1 MTEVAAERQA
11 PAQAPPAPPPP
22 DTTPN
27 APSAPAAKVDKPED
41 VQQTAG
47 GWPVVPL
54 ALTGTNTTVTV
65 ASSAALAGAGP
76 VVALAAAATGAAV
89 LGAATLVGRR
99 KSQPRKNSGVG
110 RNGRGAAGFHRSAGL
125 GRGGARSGGF
135 MGGSRSGRSSYGAAR
150 GAGGGRT
157 PLKSPSPS
165 RTSLTKGA
173 AASSRTGTPPGRSGS
188 SVGRIQQV
196 RALRQPGSTGAGG
209 GSTRSQQR
217 AQTAQ
222 ARRQAADTRRA
233 QAATRRSTTAAGR
246 GRIGRGVSAAVG
258 RAARLRDRALE
269 NTRAR
274 RDRLAKERLGRE
286 RRKVRTAR
294 IRRSARWALLRSALR
309 FQHRRLWAALA
320 AGALGVVGLVTT
332 PLGRRLGW
340 AWLQHPGRRL
350 YRRLMGRA
358 RAAREARDAE
368 IREAAGIAEAALHEA
383 AERDGSE
390 IADRV
395 ERPEPL
401 VAGPAPAGTGDTV
414 STSGWKFEEAAAEM
428 EAAAQAYQPDDCME
442 ILAMVQGLPQA
453 LTSISNVMKILAER
467 SDSEFP
473 LEKEVADQFADLHG
487 SLMGT
492 VAVADDMENV
502 FRQAHASDIARFED
516 PRNGYEAEKGWNI

>member
-27 APSAPAAKVDKPED
+27 APSTPAAKVDKPQD
-41 VQQTAG
+41 VQQTAV

-54 ALTGTNTTVTV
+54 ALTGTNTTV
-65 ASSAALAGAGP
+65 AALSSAALAGAGP
-76 VVALAAAATGAAV
+76 VAAVAAAATGAAV
-89 LGAATLVGRR
+89 LGAAALAGRR
-99 KSQPRKNSGVG
+99 KDKPRKNNGAGRTRGGSGS
-110 RNGRGAAGFHRSAGL
+110 FHRSAGL
-125 GRGGARSGGF
+125 GRGGTRSG
-135 MGGSRSGRSSYGAAR
+135 GGSRSGRSSDGRHGSTGR
-150 GAGGGRT
+150 GRS
-157 PLKSPSPS
+157 PLKSPSTA
-165 RTSLTKGA
+165 RTSLAKGP
-173 AASSRTGTPPGRSGS
+173 AASSRTGTSPGRSGGS
-188 SVGRIQQV
+188 AGRIQQV
-196 RALRQPGSTGAGG
+196 RALRQPGSTSAGA

-222 ARRQAADTRRA
+222 ARRQAADARRE
-233 QAATRRSTTAAGR
+233 QAATRRNTSAASR
-246 GRIGRGVSAAVG
+246 GRIGRGISAAVG

-269 NTRAR
+269 KTRAR

-294 IRRSARWALLRSALR
+294 IRRSARWALFRSALR

-414 STSGWKFEEAAAEM
+414 SSTSGWKFEEAAAEM

-442 ILAMVQGLPQA
+442 ILAMVQGLPEA

-502 FRQAHASDIARFED
+502 FRTAHASDIARFED

>member
-1 MTEVAAERQA
+1 MTEVAAERQV

-22 DTTPN
+22 DTTSN
-27 APSAPAAKVDKPED
+27 APSTPAAKVDKPQE

-54 ALTGTNTTVTV
+54 ALTGTNTTVAA
-65 ASSAALAGAGP
+65 ASSAALVGAGP
-76 VVALAAAATGAAV
+76 VVALAAVATGAAV
-89 LGAATLVGRR
+89 LGAAALAGRR
-99 KSQPRKNSGVG
+99 KDKPRRNNGAG
-110 RNGRGAAGFHRSAGL
+110 RTGRGSGGFHRSAGL
-125 GRGGARSGGF
+125 GRGGTRSGA
-135 MGGSRSGRSSYGAAR
+135 GSRSGRSSN
-150 GAGGGRT
+150 GRHGST
-157 PLKSPSPS
+157 GLGRSSLKSPSPS
-165 RTSLTKGA
+165 RTSLAKGP
-173 AASSRTGTPPGRSGS
+173 AASSRTGTSPARVGGS
-188 SVGRIQQV
+188 AGRIQQV
-196 RALRQPGSTGAGG
+196 RALRQPGGVGG

-222 ARRQAADTRRA
+222 ARRQAADARRA
-233 QAATRRSTTAAGR
+233 QAATHRNTTAAGR

-269 NTRAR
+269 KTRAR

-294 IRRSARWALLRSALR
+294 IRRSARWALFRSALR

-358 RAAREARDAE
+358 RTARELRDAE
-368 IREAAGIAEAALHEA
+368 IREAAGIAQAALHEA

-414 STSGWKFEEAAAEM
+414 SSTSGWKFEEAAAEM

-502 FRQAHASDIARFED
+502 FRTAHASDIARFED

>member
-11 PAQAPPAPPPP
+11 PAQAPPTPPPP
-22 DTTPN
+22 DTTPH
-27 APSAPAAKVDKPED
+27 APSTPAAKIDKPQD

-54 ALTGTNTTVTV
+54 ALTGTNTTVAA

-89 LGAATLVGRR
+89 LGAAALAGRR
-99 KSQPRKNSGVG
+99 KDKPRKNNGAG
-110 RNGRGAAGFHRSAGL
+110 RTGRGSGGFHRSAGL
-125 GRGGARSGGF
+125 GRGGTRSGA
-135 MGGSRSGRSSYGAAR
+135 GSRSGRSSNGRHGSTGR
-150 GAGGGRT
+150 GRS
-157 PLKSPSPS
+157 PLKSPSTG
-165 RTSLTKGA
+165 RTSLAKGP
-173 AASSRTGTPPGRSGS
+173 AASSRTGTSPGRSGGS
-188 SVGRIQQV
+188 AGRIQQV
-196 RALRQPGSTGAGG
+196 RSLRQPGSTSA

-217 AQTAQ
+217 AQTTR
-222 ARRQAADTRRA
+222 ARRQAADARRA
-233 QAATRRSTTAAGR
+233 QAATHRNTTAASR

-269 NTRAR
+269 KTRAR

-294 IRRSARWALLRSALR
+294 IRRSARWALFRSALR

-358 RAAREARDAE
+358 RTARELRDAE

-414 STSGWKFEEAAAEM
+414 SSTSGWKFEEAAAEM

-502 FRQAHASDIARFED
+502 FRTAHASDIARFED

>member
-27 APSAPAAKVDKPED
+27 APSTPAAKVDKPQD
-41 VQQTAG
+41 MQQTAG
-47 GWPVVPL
+47 GWPIVPL
-54 ALTGTNTTVTV
+54 ALTGTNTTVAA

-89 LGAATLVGRR
+89 LGAAALAGRR
-99 KSQPRKNSGVG
+99 KDKLRKNNGAG
-110 RNGRGAAGFHRSAGL
+110 RTGRGSGGFHRSAGL
-125 GRGGARSGGF
+125 GRGGTRSGAGA
-135 MGGSRSGRSSYGAAR
+135 GSRSGRSSNGRHGSTGR
-150 GAGGGRT
+150 GHS

-165 RTSLTKGA
+165 RTSLAKGP
-173 AASSRTGTPPGRSGS
+173 AASSRTGTSPGRSGGS
-188 SVGRIQQV
+188 AGRIQQV
-196 RALRQPGSTGAGG
+196 RALRQSGG
-209 GSTRSQQR
+209 TSAGSTRSQQR

-222 ARRQAADTRRA
+222 ARRQAADARRS

-258 RAARLRDRALE
+258 RAARLRDRALGK
-269 NTRAR
+269 TRAR

-286 RRKVRTAR
+286 RRKVRTAP

-358 RAAREARDAE
+358 RAARETRDAE
-368 IREAAGIAEAALHEA
+368 IREAAGVAEAALHEA

-414 STSGWKFEEAAAEM
+414 SSTSGWKFEEAAAEM

-442 ILAMVQGLPQA
+442 ILAMVQGLPEA

-516 PRNGYEAEKGWNI
+516 PRNGYEAEKGWNV

>member
-22 DTTPN
+22 DTTSN
-27 APSAPAAKVDKPED
+27 APSIPAAKVDKPQE

-54 ALTGTNTTVTV
+54 ALTGTNTTVAA

-89 LGAATLVGRR
+89 LGAAALAGRR
-99 KSQPRKNSGVG
+99 KDKPRKNNGAG
-110 RNGRGAAGFHRSAGL
+110 RTGRGSGGFHRSAGL
-125 GRGGARSGGF
+125 GRGGTRSGA
-135 MGGSRSGRSSYGAAR
+135 GSRSGRSSNGR
-150 GAGGGRT
+150 HGSAGGGRSS
-157 PLKSPSPS
+157 LKSPSTA
-165 RTSLTKGA
+165 RTSLAKGP
-173 AASSRTGTPPGRSGS
+173 AASSRTGTSPGRSGGS
-188 SVGRIQQV
+188 AGRIQQV
-196 RALRQPGSTGAGG
+196 RALRQPGSAAGG

-222 ARRQAADTRRA
+222 ARRQAADARRA
-233 QAATRRSTTAAGR
+233 QAATRRNTSAAGR

-258 RAARLRDRALE
+258 RAARLRDRALGK
-269 NTRAR
+269 TRAR

-294 IRRSARWALLRSALR
+294 IRRSARWALFRSALR

-320 AGALGVVGLVTT
+320 AGALGVVGMVTT

-383 AERDGSE
+383 AERGGSE

-401 VAGPAPAGTGDTV
+401 VAGPVPAGTGDTV
-414 STSGWKFEEAAAEM
+414 SSTSGWKFEEAAAEM

-502 FRQAHASDIARFED
+502 FRTAHASDIARFED

>member
-22 DTTPN
+22 DTAPN
-27 APSAPAAKVDKPED
+27 APSGPAAKVDKPQD

-54 ALTGTNTTVTV
+54 ALTGTNTTVAAV
-65 ASSAALAGAGP
+65 SSAVLAGAGP

-89 LGAATLVGRR
+89 LGAAALAGRR
-99 KSQPRKNSGVG
+99 KDKPRKNNGAG
-110 RNGRGAAGFHRSAGL
+110 RTGRGSGGFHRAAGL
-125 GRGGARSGGF
+125 GRGSTRSGSGA
-135 MGGSRSGRSSYGAAR
+135 GSLSGRSS
-150 GAGGGRT
+150 GGRHGST
-157 PLKSPSPS
+157 GRGRSSLKSPSTS
-165 RTSLTKGA
+165 RTSLAKGP
-173 AASSRTGTPPGRSGS
+173 AASSRTGTSPGRSGGS
-188 SVGRIQQV
+188 AGRIQQV
-196 RALRQPGSTGAGG
+196 RALRQSGGTSAGG

-222 ARRQAADTRRA
+222 ARRQAADARRA
-233 QAATRRSTTAAGR
+233 RAATRRSTTAAGR

-269 NTRAR
+269 KTRAR

-358 RAAREARDAE
+358 RAAREARDVE

-414 STSGWKFEEAAAEM
+414 SSTSGWKFEEAAAEM

-502 FRQAHASDIARFED
+502 FRTAHASDIARFED

>member
-27 APSAPAAKVDKPED
+27 APSTPAAKVDKPQD

-54 ALTGTNTTVTV
+54 ALTGTNTTVAA
-65 ASSAALAGAGP
+65 ASSAALVGAGP

-89 LGAATLVGRR
+89 LGAAALAGRR
-99 KSQPRKNSGVG
+99 KDKPRKDSGAG
-110 RNGRGAAGFHRSAGL
+110 RTGRGSGGFHRSAGL
-125 GRGGARSGGF
+125 GRGGTRAGA
-135 MGGSRSGRSSYGAAR
+135 GSRSGRSSNGRHGSTGR
-150 GAGGGRT
+150 GRSS
-157 PLKSPSPS
+157 LKSPSPS
-165 RTSLTKGA
+165 RTSLAKGR
-173 AASSRTGTPPGRSGS
+173 AASSRTGTSPGRSGGS
-188 SVGRIQQV
+188 AGRIQQV
-196 RALRQPGSTGAGG
+196 RALRQSGG
-209 GSTRSQQR
+209 TSAGSTRSQQR

-222 ARRQAADTRRA
+222 ARRQAADARRA

-269 NTRAR
+269 KTRAR

-294 IRRSARWALLRSALR
+294 VRRSARWALLRSALR

-320 AGALGVVGLVTT
+320 AGALGVVGMVTT

-442 ILAMVQGLPQA
+442 ILAMVKGLPEA

>member
-1 MTEVAAERQA
+1 MTEVAAERQV

-22 DTTPN
+22 DTSPN
-27 APSAPAAKVDKPED
+27 APSTPAAKVDKPQD

-54 ALTGTNTTVTV
+54 ALTGTNTTVAA
-65 ASSAALAGAGP
+65 ASSAALVGAGP

-89 LGAATLVGRR
+89 LGAAALAGRR
-99 KSQPRKNSGVG
+99 KDKPRKNNGAGRTRGGSG
-110 RNGRGAAGFHRSAGL
+110 GFHRAAGL
-125 GRGGARSGGF
+125 GRGGTRSGAGA
-135 MGGSRSGRSSYGAAR
+135 GARSGRSSNGRHGSTGR
-150 GAGGGRT
+150 GRS
-157 PLKSPSPS
+157 PLKSPSTG
-165 RTSLTKGA
+165 RTSLAKGPS
-173 AASSRTGTPPGRSGS
+173 ASSRTGTSPGRSGGS
-188 SVGRIQQV
+188 AGRIQQV
-196 RALRQPGSTGAGG
+196 RALRQSGG
-209 GSTRSQQR
+209 TSAGSTRSQQR

-222 ARRQAADTRRA
+222 ARRQAADARRS
-233 QAATRRSTTAAGR
+233 QAATHRNTAAAGR

-269 NTRAR
+269 KTRAR

-294 IRRSARWALLRSALR
+294 IRRSARWALFRSALR

-358 RAAREARDAE
+358 RTARELRDAE

-401 VAGPAPAGTGDTV
+401 MAGPASAGTGDTV
-414 STSGWKFEEAAAEM
+414 SSTSGWKFEEAAAEM

>member
-27 APSAPAAKVDKPED
+27 APSAPAAKVDKLED

-54 ALTGTNTTVTV
+54 ALTGTNTTVAA

-89 LGAATLVGRR
+89 LGAAALAGRR
-99 KSQPRKNSGVG
+99 KDKPRKNNGAG
-110 RNGRGAAGFHRSAGL
+110 RPGRGSGGFHRSAGL
-125 GRGGARSGGF
+125 GRGGTRSGA
-135 MGGSRSGRSSYGAAR
+135 GSRSGRGRSS
-150 GAGGGRT
+150 
-157 PLKSPSPS
+157 LKSPSPS
-165 RTSLTKGA
+165 RTSLAKGP
-173 AASSRTGTPPGRSGS
+173 AASSRTGTSPGRSGGS
-188 SVGRIQQV
+188 AGRIQQV
-196 RALRQPGSTGAGG
+196 RALRQPGGVGG

-222 ARRQAADTRRA
+222 ARRQAADARRA
-233 QAATRRSTTAAGR
+233 QAAARRSTTAAGR

-269 NTRAR
+269 KTRAR

-414 STSGWKFEEAAAEM
+414 SSTSGWKFEEAAAEM

>member
-27 APSAPAAKVDKPED
+27 APSTPAAKVDKPED

-47 GWPVVPL
+47 GWPVVPI
-54 ALTGTNTTVTV
+54 ALTGTNTTVAA

-89 LGAATLVGRR
+89 LGAAALAGRR
-99 KSQPRKNSGVG
+99 KDKPRKNNGAG
-110 RNGRGAAGFHRSAGL
+110 RTGRGSGGFHRAAGL
-125 GRGGARSGGF
+125 GRGGTRSGAGA
-135 MGGSRSGRSSYGAAR
+135 GSRSGRSSNGRHGSTGR
-150 GAGGGRT
+150 GRS
-157 PLKSPSPS
+157 PLKSPSTG
-165 RTSLTKGA
+165 RTSLAKGP
-173 AASSRTGTPPGRSGS
+173 AASSRPGTSPGRSGGS
-188 SVGRIQQV
+188 AGRIQQV
-196 RALRQPGSTGAGG
+196 RALRQPGGVGG
-209 GSTRSQQR
+209 GSMRSQQR

-222 ARRQAADTRRA
+222 ARRQAADARRE

-269 NTRAR
+269 KTRAR

-414 STSGWKFEEAAAEM
+414 SSTSGWKFEEAAAEM

-492 VAVADDMENV
+492 VAVADDMEGV
-502 FRQAHASDIARFED
+502 FRTAHASDIARFED

>member
-27 APSAPAAKVDKPED
+27 APSTPAAKVDKLDD

-54 ALTGTNTTVTV
+54 ALTGTNTTVAA

-89 LGAATLVGRR
+89 LGAAALAGRR
-99 KSQPRKNSGVG
+99 KDKPRKNNGAGRTRGGSG
-110 RNGRGAAGFHRSAGL
+110 GFHRSPGL
-125 GRGGARSGGF
+125 GRGSTRSGA
-135 MGGSRSGRSSYGAAR
+135 GSCSGRSSNGHHGSAGR
-150 GAGGGRT
+150 GRSS
-157 PLKSPSPS
+157 LKSPSPS
-165 RTSLTKGA
+165 RTSLAKGP
-173 AASSRTGTPPGRSGS
+173 AASSRTGASPGRAGGS
-188 SVGRIQQV
+188 AGRIQQV
-196 RALRQPGSTGAGG
+196 RALRQPGSTSAGG

-222 ARRQAADTRRA
+222 ARRQAADARRA

-246 GRIGRGVSAAVG
+246 GRIGRGASAAVG

-269 NTRAR
+269 KTRAR

-294 IRRSARWALLRSALR
+294 IRRSARWALFRSALR

-358 RAAREARDAE
+358 RAARELRDVE

-395 ERPEPL
+395 KRPEPL

-414 STSGWKFEEAAAEM
+414 SSTSGWKFEEAAAEM

-502 FRQAHASDIARFED
+502 FRTAHASDIARFED

>member
-27 APSAPAAKVDKPED
+27 TPSTPAAKVDKPVD

-54 ALTGTNTTVTV
+54 ALTGTNTTV
-65 ASSAALAGAGP
+65 AALSSAALAGAGP
-76 VVALAAAATGAAV
+76 VTAVAAAATGAAV
-89 LGAATLVGRR
+89 LGAAALASRS
-99 KSQPRKNSGVG
+99 KDKPRKNNGAG
-110 RNGRGAAGFHRSAGL
+110 RTGRGSGGFHRSAGL
-125 GRGGARSGGF
+125 GRGGTRSGAGA
-135 MGGSRSGRSSYGAAR
+135 GSRSGRSSNGRHGSTSR
-150 GAGGGRT
+150 GRSS
-157 PLKSPSPS
+157 LKSPSPS
-165 RTSLTKGA
+165 RTSLAKGP
-173 AASSRTGTPPGRSGS
+173 AASSRTGTSPGRSGGS
-188 SVGRIQQV
+188 AGRIQQV
-196 RALRQPGSTGAGG
+196 RALRQPGGVGG

-233 QAATRRSTTAAGR
+233 QAATHRNTTAAGR
-246 GRIGRGVSAAVG
+246 GRIGRGASAAVG

-269 NTRAR
+269 KTRAR

-294 IRRSARWALLRSALR
+294 IRRSARWALFRSALR

-358 RAAREARDAE
+358 RAARELRDAE

-414 STSGWKFEEAAAEM
+414 SSTSGWKFEEAAAEM

-502 FRQAHASDIARFED
+502 FRTAHASDIARFED

>member
-1 MTEVAAERQA
+1 MTEVAAERQV

-22 DTTPN
+22 DTTSN
-27 APSAPAAKVDKPED
+27 APSTPAAKGDKPQE

-54 ALTGTNTTVTV
+54 ALTGTNTSVAA

-89 LGAATLVGRR
+89 LGAAALVGRR
-99 KSQPRKNSGVG
+99 KDKPRKNNGAG
-110 RNGRGAAGFHRSAGL
+110 RTGRGSGGFHRSAGL
-125 GRGGARSGGF
+125 GRGGTRSGA
-135 MGGSRSGRSSYGAAR
+135 GSRSGRSSNGRHGSTGR
-150 GAGGGRT
+150 GRS

-165 RTSLTKGA
+165 RTSLAKGP
-173 AASSRTGTPPGRSGS
+173 AASSRTGMSGRSGGS
-188 SVGRIQQV
+188 AGRIQEV
-196 RALRQPGSTGAGG
+196 RALRQPGGVGG

-222 ARRQAADTRRA
+222 ARRQAAAARRA
-233 QAATRRSTTAAGR
+233 QAATHRSTTAAGR

-269 NTRAR
+269 KTRAR

-294 IRRSARWALLRSALR
+294 IRRSARWALFRSALR

-358 RAAREARDAE
+358 RTARELRDAE

-414 STSGWKFEEAAAEM
+414 SSTSGWKFEEAAAEM

-502 FRQAHASDIARFED
+502 FRTAHASDIARFED

>member
-27 APSAPAAKVDKPED
+27 APSTPAAKADKPD

-47 GWPVVPL
+47 GWPVVPI
-54 ALTGTNTTVTV
+54 ALTGTNTTVAA

-76 VVALAAAATGAAV
+76 VAALAAAATGAAV
-89 LGAATLVGRR
+89 LGAAALAGRR
-99 KSQPRKNSGVG
+99 KDKPRKNNGAG
-110 RNGRGAAGFHRSAGL
+110 RTGRGSGGFHRSSGL
-125 GRGGARSGGF
+125 GRGGTRSGAGP
-135 MGGSRSGRSSYGAAR
+135 RSGRSSNGRHGSAGR
-150 GAGGGRT
+150 GRS
-157 PLKSPSPS
+157 PLKSPSTG
-165 RTSLTKGA
+165 RTSLAKGPA
-173 AASSRTGTPPGRSGS
+173 PSSRTGTSPGRSGGS
-188 SVGRIQQV
+188 AGRIQQV
-196 RALRQPGSTGAGG
+196 RALRQPGGVGG

-222 ARRQAADTRRA
+222 ARRQAADARRA
-233 QAATRRSTTAAGR
+233 QAATHRNTTAAGR

-269 NTRAR
+269 KTRTR

-294 IRRSARWALLRSALR
+294 IRRSARWALFRSALR

-350 YRRLMGRA
+350 YRRLMGSA

-414 STSGWKFEEAAAEM
+414 SSTSGWKFEEAAAEM

-502 FRQAHASDIARFED
+502 FRTAHASDIARFED

>member
-11 PAQAPPAPPPP
+11 PAQAPPATPPP

-27 APSAPAAKVDKPED
+27 APSAPAAKVDKLED

-54 ALTGTNTTVTV
+54 ALTGTNTTVAA

-76 VVALAAAATGAAV
+76 AVALAAAATGAAV
-89 LGAATLVGRR
+89 LGAAALAGRR
-99 KSQPRKNSGVG
+99 RDKPRKNNGAG
-110 RNGRGAAGFHRSAGL
+110 RTGRGSGGFHRSAGL
-125 GRGGARSGGF
+125 GRGGTRSGAGA
-135 MGGSRSGRSSYGAAR
+135 GSRSGRSSNGRHGSTGR
-150 GAGGGRT
+150 GRSS
-157 PLKSPSPS
+157 LKSPSTG
-165 RTSLTKGA
+165 RTSLAKGP
-173 AASSRTGTPPGRSGS
+173 AASSRTGTSPGRVGGS
-188 SVGRIQQV
+188 AGRIQQV
-196 RALRQPGSTGAGG
+196 RALRQPGSTST

-222 ARRQAADTRRA
+222 ARRQAADARRA
-233 QAATRRSTTAAGR
+233 QAATHHNTTAAGR

-269 NTRAR
+269 KTRAR

-358 RAAREARDAE
+358 RTAREARDAE

-414 STSGWKFEEAAAEM
+414 SSTSGWKFEEAAAEM

>member
-27 APSAPAAKVDKPED
+27 APSTPAAKVDKPQE

-54 ALTGTNTTVTV
+54 ALTGTNTTVAA
-65 ASSAALAGAGP
+65 ASSAALVGAGP
-76 VVALAAAATGAAV
+76 VVALAAVATGAAV
-89 LGAATLVGRR
+89 LSAAALAGRR
-99 KSQPRKNSGVG
+99 KDKPRKNNGAG
-110 RNGRGAAGFHRSAGL
+110 RTGRGSGGFHRSPGL
-125 GRGGARSGGF
+125 GRGGTRSGA
-135 MGGSRSGRSSYGAAR
+135 GSRSGRFSNGRHGSTGLGRSS
-150 GAGGGRT
+150 
-157 PLKSPSPS
+157 LKSPSPS
-165 RTSLTKGA
+165 RTSLAKGP
-173 AASSRTGTPPGRSGS
+173 AASSRTGTSPARVGGS
-188 SVGRIQQV
+188 AGRIQQV
-196 RALRQPGSTGAGG
+196 RALRQPGGVGG

-222 ARRQAADTRRA
+222 ARRQAADARRA
-233 QAATRRSTTAAGR
+233 QAATHRNTTAAGR

-269 NTRAR
+269 KTRAR

-414 STSGWKFEEAAAEM
+414 SSTSGWKFEEAAAEM

-442 ILAMVQGLPQA
+442 ILAMVKGLPEA

-516 PRNGYEAEKGWNI
+516 PRNGVEAERGWNV

>member
-22 DTTPN
+22 DTAPN
-27 APSAPAAKVDKPED
+27 APSTPAAKVDMPKD
-41 VQQTAG
+41 VQQAAG

-54 ALTGTNTTVTV
+54 ALTGTNTTVAAV
-65 ASSAALAGAGP
+65 GSAALAGAGP
-76 VVALAAAATGAAV
+76 VVAVAAAATGAAV
-89 LGAATLVGRR
+89 LGAAALAGRR
-99 KSQPRKNSGVG
+99 KDKPRKNNGS
-110 RNGRGAAGFHRSAGL
+110 RNSGRGPGGFHRSPGL
-125 GRGGARSGGF
+125 GRGSTRSGAGA
-135 MGGSRSGRSSYGAAR
+135 GSRSGRSSNGR
-150 GAGGGRT
+150 HGSAGGGR
-157 PLKSPSPS
+157 PLLKSPSTAH
-165 RTSLTKGA
+165 TSLAKGP
-173 AASSRTGTPPGRSGS
+173 AASSRTGMSPGRVGGS
-188 SVGRIQQV
+188 AGRIQQV
-196 RALRQPGSTGAGG
+196 RALRQTGSTSAGG

-217 AQTAQ
+217 AQTTQ
-222 ARRQAADTRRA
+222 ARRQAADARREH
-233 QAATRRSTTAAGR
+233 AATRRNTTAAGR

-258 RAARLRDRALE
+258 RAARLRDRALGK
-269 NTRAR
+269 TRAR

-294 IRRSARWALLRSALR
+294 IRRSARWALFRSALR

-414 STSGWKFEEAAAEM
+414 SSTSGWKFEEAAAEM

-502 FRQAHASDIARFED
+502 FRTAHASDIARFED

>member
-22 DTTPN
+22 DTTSN
-27 APSAPAAKVDKPED
+27 APSTPAAKVDKPQE

-54 ALTGTNTTVTV
+54 ALTGTNTTVAA
-65 ASSAALAGAGP
+65 ASSAALVGAGP
-76 VVALAAAATGAAV
+76 VVALAAVATGAAV
-89 LGAATLVGRR
+89 LGAAALAGRR
-99 KSQPRKNSGVG
+99 KDKPRKNNGAG
-110 RNGRGAAGFHRSAGL
+110 RTGRGSGGFHRSPGL
-125 GRGGARSGGF
+125 GRGGTRSGAGA
-135 MGGSRSGRSSYGAAR
+135 GARSGRSSNGRHGSTGR
-150 GAGGGRT
+150 GRS
-157 PLKSPSPS
+157 PLKSPSTA
-165 RTSLTKGA
+165 RTSLAKGP
-173 AASSRTGTPPGRSGS
+173 AASSRTGTSPGRSGGS
-188 SVGRIQQV
+188 AGRIQQV
-196 RALRQPGSTGAGG
+196 RALRQPSSTRAAG

-222 ARRQAADTRRA
+222 ARRQAADARRD
-233 QAATRRSTTAAGR
+233 QAATRRNTTAAGR

-258 RAARLRDRALE
+258 RAARLRDLALE
-269 NTRAR
+269 KTRAR

-358 RAAREARDAE
+358 RTARELRDAE

-414 STSGWKFEEAAAEM
+414 SSTSGWKFEEAAAEM

>member
-1 MTEVAAERQA
+1 MTEVAAERQVS
-11 PAQAPPAPPPP
+11 AQAPPAPPPP
-22 DTTPN
+22 DTTPH
-27 APSAPAAKVDKPED
+27 APATPAAKVDKPVD

-54 ALTGTNTTVTV
+54 ALTGTNTTVAA

-89 LGAATLVGRR
+89 LGAAALAGRR
-99 KSQPRKNSGVG
+99 KDKPRKDSGAG
-110 RNGRGAAGFHRSAGL
+110 RPGRGSGGFHRSAGL
-125 GRGGARSGGF
+125 GRGGTRSGA
-135 MGGSRSGRSSYGAAR
+135 GSRSGRSSNGRHGSAGR
-150 GAGGGRT
+150 GRSS
-157 PLKSPSPS
+157 LKSPSTA
-165 RTSLTKGA
+165 RTSLAKGP
-173 AASSRTGTPPGRSGS
+173 AASSRTGTSPGRSGGS
-188 SVGRIQQV
+188 AGRIQQV
-196 RALRQPGSTGAGG
+196 RALRQPGSTGAGSGG

-222 ARRQAADTRRA
+222 ARRQAADARRA

-269 NTRAR
+269 KTRAR
-274 RDRLAKERLGRE
+274 RDRLAKERLRRE

-294 IRRSARWALLRSALR
+294 IRRSARWALFRSALR
-309 FQHRRLWAALA
+309 YQHRRLWAALA

-414 STSGWKFEEAAAEM
+414 SSTSGWKFEEAAAEM

>member
-22 DTTPN
+22 DTTP
-27 APSAPAAKVDKPED
+27 SAPAAKVDKVDKLED

-54 ALTGTNTTVTV
+54 ALTGTNTTVAA

-89 LGAATLVGRR
+89 LGAAALAGRR
-99 KSQPRKNSGVG
+99 KDKPRKNNGAG
-110 RNGRGAAGFHRSAGL
+110 RTGRGSGGFHRSAGL
-125 GRGGARSGGF
+125 GRRGIRSGAAAR
-135 MGGSRSGRSSYGAAR
+135 SRSGRSSNGRHGSTGR
-150 GAGGGRT
+150 GRSS
-157 PLKSPSPS
+157 LKSPSPS
-165 RTSLTKGA
+165 RTSLAKGP
-173 AASSRTGTPPGRSGS
+173 AASSRTGTSPGRSGGS
-188 SVGRIQQV
+188 AGRIQQV
-196 RALRQPGSTGAGG
+196 RALRQPGGVGG

-222 ARRQAADTRRA
+222 ARRQAADARRA
-233 QAATRRSTTAAGR
+233 QAATHRSTTAAGR
-246 GRIGRGVSAAVG
+246 GRSGRGVSAAVG

-269 NTRAR
+269 KTRAR

-294 IRRSARWALLRSALR
+294 IRRSARWALFRSALR

-340 AWLQHPGRRL
+340 GWLQHPGRRL

-414 STSGWKFEEAAAEM
+414 SSTSGWKFEEAAAEM